1 MKNDDLETYYAYFV
15 FLRTKMLANEFVKLD
30 ILDKAAV
37 IAFADEKAKS
47 EQERE
52 KLLKK

>member
-1 MKNDDLETYYAYFV
+1 MKKHDPETYYAYFV
-15 FLRTKMLANEFVKLD
+15 FLRTKMLPSEFVKLD

-47 EQERE
+47 EKERE
-52 KLLKK
+52 KQLKK